1 MKKLFLLSL
10 LVFVFGAAIQ
20 AKELHV
26 AKSGIDTNPGSGA
39 LPLHTIQRAAEL
51 ANPGDLIT
59 VHGGTYRE
67 RINPLRGGTSE
78 RRRIT
83 YQAAPGEEVV
93 IKGSEIIKDW
103 IRLTKDAWKIVL
115 PNSIFGTFNPYS
127 DKIHGDWFNPKGRE
141 HHTGAV
147 YLNGNWLTEAVKLED
162 VLKSKTQDGKWY
174 AQVGTENTTIWARFN
189 GVNPN
194 ENQVE
199 INVRQTIFYP
209 TKQGLNYITVRG
221 FTMRQAATPWAPPTA
236 EQIGL
241 IGTNWSKNWVIE
253 NNIISHSKCSGIALG
268 KHGDEYDNTSADSAE
283 GYVKTIERALKKGW
297 SKKNIGHHIVRNN
310 TISYCGQTGIVG
322 SMGAVFSTI
331 SGNVIHDINLN
342 QLFTGA
348 EMAAIKLHGA
358 IDVEISGNH
367 IYHSSL
373 GLWLDWM
380 AQGAHVTKNIFNDNN
395 RDLFLE
401 VSHGPYLIDNNIFL
415 STGRFDI
422 QSDGGAFVHN
432 LIAGDIIS
440 RPDNNRLTPYHKAH
454 ATTLAGL
461 QHTSNGDVR
470 FYNNILVGKAN
481 LKSFDSATI
490 PVQMEG
496 NVFVKGALPSK
507 HELMP
512 LVIADFDPQVMLVE
526 KADEW
531 ELQLSLQKNWAAQK
545 RQMITSKILGTAVV
559 PQLPFENRD
568 GSPILLNTDY
578 KGNTRT
584 SNPFPGPFE
593 NAREGMQIFH
603 LAKK

>member
-115 PNSIFGTFNPYS
+115 PNSFFGSFNPYS

-174 AQVGTENTTIWARFN
+174 AQVGSENTTIWARFN

-199 INVRQTIFYP
+199 INIRQTIFYP

-367 IYHSSL
+367 IYHDVFFL
-373 GLWLDWM
+373 MFLDSGYNSHLYI
-380 AQGAHVTKNIFNDNN
+380 QVNI
-395 RDLFLE
+395 
-401 VSHGPYLIDNNIFL
+401 
-415 STGRFDI
+415 
-422 QSDGGAFVHN
+422 
-432 LIAGDIIS
+432 
-440 RPDNNRLTPYHKAH
+440 
-454 ATTLAGL
+454 
-461 QHTSNGDVR
+461 
-470 FYNNILVGKAN
+470 
-481 LKSFDSATI
+481 
-490 PVQMEG
+490 
-496 NVFVKGALPSK
+496 
-507 HELMP
+507 
-512 LVIADFDPQVMLVE
+512 
-526 KADEW
+526 
-531 ELQLSLQKNWAAQK
+531 
-545 RQMITSKILGTAVV
+545 
-559 PQLPFENRD
+559 
-568 GSPILLNTDY
+568 
-578 KGNTRT
+578 
-584 SNPFPGPFE
+584 
-593 NAREGMQIFH
+593 
-603 LAKK
+603 